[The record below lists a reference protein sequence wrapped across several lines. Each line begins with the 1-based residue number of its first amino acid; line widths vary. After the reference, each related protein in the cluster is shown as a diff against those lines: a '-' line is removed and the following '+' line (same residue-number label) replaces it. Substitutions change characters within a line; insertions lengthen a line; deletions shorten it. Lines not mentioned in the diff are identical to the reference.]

1 MYMLLASIAALSRL
15 TFLANSTYSLA
26 MRHIPSRL
34 QATAARRIATGL
46 PVWLVA
52 ESIGVEPRQVGAMLW
67 EPPFREM
74 VGSWADILA
83 MDPKARLKRLELLA
97 HCVVENALG
106 DGNLRTALFVQR
118 EIKRRRDPVVTLA
131 EGFARSAGQ
140 ERARI
145 ERRQAEK
152 QALADRP
159 ALPAEPPPA
168 PPSPAEAAV
177 AEAEAARKLPA
188 AQDPA
193 DRAMWREAGRL
204 RRHMADE
211 QLLHHAAACP
221 REPEPFLGPPL
232 PVENDPVEDDP
243 PEDGPSPV
251 PADIPAETPAG
262 EMSDEDRQVTDE
274 LREMFFDLPKARL
287 DHLLGLPPQGME
299 HIYAELAREVA
310 VHGRLRPKPRA
321 PPKRR

>member
-1 MYMLLASIAALSRL
+1 
-15 TFLANSTYSLA
+15 
-26 MRHIPSRL
+26 MRHLPSRL

-52 ESIGVEPRQVGAMLW
+52 ESIGVEHRQVGAMLW

-74 VGSWADILA
+74 VASWADILA

-131 EGFARSAGQ
+131 RGFARSAGQ

-152 QALADRP
+152 QAQAETQAQAERP
-159 ALPAEPPPA
+159 ALPPEPPPA
-168 PPSPAEAAV
+168 PPSPVEAVV
-177 AEAEAARKLPA
+177 AEAEAARKRPA

-193 DRAMWREAGRL
+193 DRAMWGEAGRL
-204 RRHMADE
+204 RRHMAEE
-211 QLLHHAAACP
+211 QLLHHAATRP
-221 REPEPFLGPPL
+221 RQPEPFFGPPL
-232 PVENDPVEDDP
+232 MLEDDP
-243 PEDGPSPV
+243 PEDAPSPV
-251 PADIPAETPAG
+251 PGEIPAETPAG
-262 EMSDEDRQVTDE
+262 EMSAEDREVTDE
-274 LREMFFDLPKARL
+274 LREMFFDLPQARL
-287 DHLLGLPPQGME
+287 DHLLRLPPQGME

-310 VHGRLRPKPRA
+310 VHGRLRPRPRG
-321 PPKRR
+321 PPRR